1 MRYGRS
7 VPDGFLPVFSVDT
20 EAEAEQLIIATCP
33 RDAAGTHY
41 ARELAQEQTLENL
54 QAFSDHLAET
64 YERIQSR
71 KRAPPITAT
80 ARSTRTKS
88 KGKT

>member
-20 EAEAEQLIIATCP
+20 EEQARQLILLTCP
-33 RDAAGTHY
+33 RDAEGTHY

-54 QAFSDHLAET
+54 QAFSDKCAKGWEMMQAAA
-64 YERIQSR
+64 RR
-71 KRAPPITAT
+71 K
-80 ARSTRTKS
+80 
-88 KGKT
+88 